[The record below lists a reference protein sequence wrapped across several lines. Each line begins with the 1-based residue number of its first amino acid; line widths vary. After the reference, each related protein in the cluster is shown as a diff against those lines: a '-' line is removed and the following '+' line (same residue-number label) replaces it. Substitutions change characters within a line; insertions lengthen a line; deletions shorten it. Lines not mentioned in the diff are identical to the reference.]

1 MTSVTNQYGQPVGAD
16 LPDWTPRSLPPRI
29 ILDGQYCRLEPIDV
43 DKHAADLYAAFALAP
58 DGRDWTYMFAE
69 PFSDFDSYLHHAQS
83 MAASQDPL
91 HFAVIDKTTDRA
103 VGTLSLMRID
113 PQHGA
118 IEVGHVAFSPL
129 LKQTAMATEAHYLL
143 MKLAFD
149 QLGYRRYEWKCDSC
163 NLPSRK
169 AALRLGFQFEGLF
182 RQALVYKGRTRDT
195 CWFSIIDGEWP
206 VVKQALE
213 SWLDRRNFDSEGQ
226 QIQSLQSLRQ
236 G

>member
-16 LPDWTPRSLPPRI
+16 LPDWTPRALPSRI
-29 ILDGQYCRLEPIDV
+29 TLDGQYCRLEPIDV
-43 DKHAADLYAAFALAP
+43 EKHAADLYAAFALAP

-69 PFSDFDSYLHHAQS
+69 PFSDFASYLRHAQS
-83 MAASQDPL
+83 MAASEDPL

-103 VGTLSLMRID
+103 VGSLSLMRID

-118 IEVGHVAFSPL
+118 MEVGHVAFSPL

-143 MKLAFD
+143 MTLAFE

-182 RQALVYKGRTRDT
+182 RQAVVYKGRTRDT
-195 CWFSIIDGEWP
+195 TWFSIIDAEWP
-206 VVKQALE
+206 VVKQALTL
-213 SWLDRRNFDSEGQ
+213 WLDSRNFDSEGQ